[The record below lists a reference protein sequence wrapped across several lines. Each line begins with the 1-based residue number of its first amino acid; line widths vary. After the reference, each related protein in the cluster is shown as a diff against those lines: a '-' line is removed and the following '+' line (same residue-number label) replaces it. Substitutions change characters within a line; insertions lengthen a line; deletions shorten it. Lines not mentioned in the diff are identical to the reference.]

1 MSIMVNRLTNFVIN
15 GKNIKHKMPI
25 LCTNRQNK
33 HKYLKLE
40 IMIIQIPLNN
50 KKHLKTF
57 KITLNLA
64 CLKGKGTSSYF
75 FLIFP

>member
-50 KKHLKTF
+50 KKTF
-57 KITLNLA
+57 EDIQN
-64 CLKGKGTSSYF
+64 YF
-75 FLIFP
+75 EFSLS